1 MNQSTFMKL
10 AEKAF
15 AQLKIAEAENEHVS
29 PVDLI
34 CELQTEMVK
43 FAQYTNDEDDLVE
56 MRGDAAFA
64 YIEELN

>member
-1 MNQSTFMKL
+1 MNQTTFMNL
-10 AEKAF
+10 AKKAF
-15 AQLKIAEAENEHVS
+15 EQLKIAEAENEHVS

-43 FAQYTNDEDDLVE
+43 FAKYTNDEDDLVE
-56 MRGDAAFA
+56 MREDAGFA

>member
-1 MNQSTFMKL
+1 MKL

-15 AQLKIAEAENEHVS
+15 AQLQIDDEEHVS

-43 FAQYTNDEDDLVE
+43 FAKYTNDEDDLVE

-64 YIEELN
+64 YIEELK